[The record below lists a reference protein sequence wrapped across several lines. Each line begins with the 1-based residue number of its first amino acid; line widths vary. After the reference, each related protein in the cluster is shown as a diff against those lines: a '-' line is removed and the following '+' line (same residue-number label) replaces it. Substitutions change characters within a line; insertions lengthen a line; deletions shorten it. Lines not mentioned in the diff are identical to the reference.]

1 MFYILSILKSFQ
13 NVTENTCVEVSILIK
28 LQYSIP
34 RFRYICFS
42 LNFVKV
48 SGCSICDLNTIGISK
63 GNVVRHY
70 VDLIIKVFEE
80 NFKITQGKWGEVGS

>member
-1 MFYILSILKSFQ
+1 M
-13 NVTENTCVEVSILIK
+13 
-28 LQYSIP
+28 
-34 RFRYICFS
+34 FS

-80 NFKITQGKWGEVGS
+80 NFGITQGKWGEVGS

>member
-1 MFYILSILKSFQ
+1 M
-13 NVTENTCVEVSILIK
+13 
-28 LQYSIP
+28 
-34 RFRYICFS
+34 FS

-80 NFKITQGKWGEVGS
+80 NFEITQGKWGEVGSWMLIKVAGVWGLLRPKSYICG